1 MNNLKRNVA
10 RFFLRHRDKGIPN
23 LMLYIAIGNAL
34 VHLLTLTDPNLTV
47 FSLLYFN
54 PTLILHGQVWRLLTF
69 VFAPLPGDILNTLL
83 SLLMLYF
90 YYRIGQML
98 EQKLGVFKFNLFY
111 FTGIVLLAAVGMIFG
126 WPVTASDL
134 NLSLILAFATL
145 YADAQV
151 LYMFFIP
158 LKIKYLAW
166 LYLGITMWQCYM
178 LRSFLPVVPILNFF
192 LFFWGNL
199 ENLLPD
205 WARRS
210 RPKKNYRTAP
220 PPPPKQKPNP
230 NWADDYRSKSGQTP
244 YRHKCSVCGKTDTQY
259 PQLEFR
265 YCSRCN
271 GYRCYCM
278 EHINNHE
285 HVQ

>member
-1 MNNLKRNVA
+1 MNNLKRNIA
-10 RFFLRHRDKGIPN
+10 RFFLKHRDKGIPN

-34 VHLLTLTDPNLTV
+34 VCLLSLTDPNLTV
-47 FSLLYFN
+47 LYWLNFN
-54 PTLILHGQVWRLLTF
+54 PTLILKGQVWRLVSF
-69 VFAPLPGDILNTLL
+69 VFAPMPRDIINTIL

-98 EQKLGVFKFNLFY
+98 EQKMGTLKFNLFY
-111 FTGIVLLAAVGMIFG
+111 LTGVLLLAAVGMIFH
-126 WPVTASDL
+126 WPVTTSDL

-145 YADAQV
+145 AANAQV

-166 LYLGITMWQCYM
+166 LYLGLTMWQCYV
-178 LRSFLPVVPILNFF
+178 LRSALPVVPILNFF
-192 LFFWGNL
+192 LFFWGDL

-205 WARRS
+205 WARRN

-230 NWADDYRSKSGQTP
+230 NWADEYRSKSGEAP

-265 YCSRCN
+265 YCSRCT